1 MPFSAKRHLLP
12 IAAASVLGLM
22 LSACGSSGLSVT
34 TQRTQGY
41 EISQDA
47 LAQIRVGQ
55 SQALVTTVLGSP
67 QTSNSFGQ
75 ETAYYYIQT
84 KIERTAFGLEMIKDR
99 TVLAVYFDKNKKVV
113 DKAVYGAK
121 DGKVFAIQSR
131 RTASFGID
139 RSFLE
144 SLLSSI

>member
-1 MPFSAKRHLLP
+1 MPLSAKRHILP
-12 IAAASVLGLM
+12 ISAAIALSLS
-22 LSACGSSGLSVT
+22 LSACGSGMALT

-47 LAQIRVGQ
+47 LAQIRTGQ
-55 SQALVTTVLGSP
+55 SQVLVTTVLGSP
-67 QTSNSFGQ
+67 QVTNSFGE

-84 KIERTAFGLEMIKDR
+84 KVDRTAFGLDSIKER

-144 SLLSSI
+144 SLLASI

>member
-1 MPFSAKRHLLP
+1 MPFSVKRHIFP
-12 IAAASVLGLM
+12 ISAAVAVSLT
-22 LSACGSSGLSVT
+22 LSACGSGMALT

-41 EISQDA
+41 ELSQDA
-47 LAQIRVGQ
+47 LSQIRPGQ
-55 SQALVTTVLGSP
+55 SQTLVTTVLGSP
-67 QTSNSFGQ
+67 QVTNSFGE
-75 ETAYYYIQT
+75 ETAFYYIQT
-84 KIERTAFGLEMIKDR
+84 KIDRTAFGMESIKER

-121 DGKVFAIQSR
+121 DGKVIAIQSR

-144 SLLSSI
+144 SILASI

>member
-12 IAAASVLGLM
+12 ISTVVALSLT
-22 LSACGSSGLSVT
+22 LSACGSGLALT

-47 LAQIRVGQ
+47 LAQIRPGQ
-55 SQALVTTVLGSP
+55 SQQLVVTVLGSP
-67 QTSNSFGQ
+67 QTTNSFGE
-75 ETAYYYIQT
+75 ETAFYYIQT
-84 KIERTAFGLEMIKDR
+84 KLQRTAFGMEMVQER
-99 TVLAVYFDKNKKVV
+99 TVLAIYFDKNRKVI
-113 DKAVYGAK
+113 DKAVYGAQ
-121 DGKVFAIQSR
+121 DGKVVAIQSR

-144 SLLSSI
+144 SLLASI

>member
-1 MPFSAKRHLLP
+1 MPFSAKRHIVP
-12 IAAASVLGLM
+12 ISAAVALSLM
-22 LSACGSSGLSVT
+22 LSACGSGMQLS

-41 EISQDA
+41 ELSQDA
-47 LAQIRVGQ
+47 LSQIRTGQ
-55 SQALVTTVLGSP
+55 SQVLVTTVLGSP
-67 QTSNSFGQ
+67 QVTNTFGN

-84 KIERTAFGLEMIKDR
+84 KVDRTAFGMDSIKER

-121 DGKVFAIQSR
+121 DGKVIAIQSR
-131 RTASFGID
+131 KTASFGID

-144 SLLSSI
+144 SLLASI

>member
-1 MPFSAKRHLLP
+1 MPFSAKRHILP
-12 IAAASVLGLM
+12 IAAAVALSLT
-22 LSACGSSGLSVT
+22 LSACGSGLALS

-41 EISQDA
+41 ELSQDA
-47 LAQIRVGQ
+47 LSQIRPGQ
-55 SQALVTTVLGSP
+55 SQVLVTTVLGSP
-67 QTSNSFGQ
+67 QVTNSFGN
-75 ETAYYYIQT
+75 ETAFYYIQT
-84 KIERTAFGLEMIKDR
+84 KVDRTAFGMETIKDR

-121 DGKVFAIQSR
+121 DGKVIAIQSR

-144 SLLSSI
+144 SLLASI

>member
-1 MPFSAKRHLLP
+1 MPFVSRQRLLS
-12 IAAASVLGLM
+12 IAAVLALVPA
-22 LSACGSSGLSVT
+22 LAACTGSGLALT

-41 EISQDA
+41 ELSQDA
-47 LAQIRVGQ
+47 LAQIRPGQ
-55 SQALVTTVLGSP
+55 SQTLVTTVLGSP
-67 QTSNSFGQ
+67 QVTNSFGE
-75 ETAYYYIQT
+75 ETAFYYIQT
-84 KIERTAFGLEMIKDR
+84 KIDRTAFGMESIKER

-121 DGKVFAIQSR
+121 DGKVIAIQSR

-144 SLLSSI
+144 SLLSSL

>member
-1 MPFSAKRHLLP
+1 MPVSVKRHIFP
-12 IAAASVLGLM
+12 ISAAVALSLT
-22 LSACGSSGLSVT
+22 LSACGSGMALT

-41 EISQDA
+41 ELSQDA
-47 LAQIRVGQ
+47 LAQIRPGQ
-55 SQALVTTVLGSP
+55 SQTLVTTVLGSP
-67 QTSNSFGQ
+67 QVTNSFGE
-75 ETAYYYIQT
+75 ETAFYYIQT
-84 KIERTAFGLEMIKDR
+84 TIDRTAFGMESIKER

-121 DGKVFAIQSR
+121 DGKVIAIQSR

-144 SLLSSI
+144 SLLASI

>member
-1 MPFSAKRHLLP
+1 MPVSVKRHIFP
-12 IAAASVLGLM
+12 ISAALALSLT
-22 LSACGSSGLSVT
+22 LSACGSGMALT

-41 EISQDA
+41 ELSQDA
-47 LAQIRVGQ
+47 LAQIRPGQ
-55 SQALVTTVLGSP
+55 SQTLVTTVLGSP
-67 QTSNSFGQ
+67 QVTNSFGE
-75 ETAYYYIQT
+75 ETAFYYIQT
-84 KIERTAFGLEMIKDR
+84 KIDRTAFGMESIKER

-121 DGKVFAIQSR
+121 DGKVIAIQSR

-144 SLLSSI
+144 SLLASI

>member
-12 IAAASVLGLM
+12 ISTAFALSLM
-22 LSACGSSGLSVT
+22 LSACGSSGLSLVT
-34 TQRTQGY
+34 NRTQGY

-55 SQALVTTVLGSP
+55 SQALVVTVLGSP
-67 QTSNSFGQ
+67 QTTNSFGQ

-84 KIERTAFGLEMIKDR
+84 KVQRTAFGMEMIQDR
-99 TVLAVYFDKNKKVV
+99 TVLAVYFDKNKKVS

-121 DGKVFAIQSR
+121 DGKVFAIESR
-131 RTASFGID
+131 KTASFGID

-144 SLLSSI
+144 SLLASI

>member
-1 MPFSAKRHLLP
+1 MPFSAKRHLFP
-12 IAAASVLGLM
+12 ISAAIALSLS
-22 LSACGSSGLSVT
+22 LSACGSGLML
-34 TQRTQGY
+34 TQKRTQGY

-47 LAQIRVGQ
+47 LAQIRPGQ

-67 QTSNSFGQ
+67 QVTNTFGN

-84 KIERTAFGLEMIKDR
+84 KVERTAFGLNTSSDR

-113 DKAVYGAK
+113 DKAVYGSA
-121 DGKVFAIQSR
+121 DGKVIAIQSR
-131 RTASFGID
+131 RTPSFGID

-144 SLLSSI
+144 SLLASI

>member
-1 MPFSAKRHLLP
+1 MPFSAKRHIFP
-12 IAAASVLGLM
+12 ISAAVALSLT
-22 LSACGSSGLSVT
+22 LSACGSGMALT

-41 EISQDA
+41 ELSQDA
-47 LAQIRVGQ
+47 LSQIRPGQ
-55 SQALVTTVLGSP
+55 SQVLVTTVLGSP
-67 QTSNSFGQ
+67 QVTNSFGD
-75 ETAYYYIQT
+75 ETAFYYIQT
-84 KIERTAFGLEMIKDR
+84 KIDRTAFGMESIKER

-121 DGKVFAIQSR
+121 DGKVIAIQSR

-144 SLLSSI
+144 SILASI

>member
-1 MPFSAKRHLLP
+1 MPFSAKRHILP
-12 IAAASVLGLM
+12 ISAAVALSLT
-22 LSACGSSGLSVT
+22 LSACGSGLALT

-47 LAQIRVGQ
+47 LAQIRPGQ
-55 SQALVTTVLGSP
+55 SQQLVTTVLGSP
-67 QTSNSFGQ
+67 QTTNTFGQ
-75 ETAYYYIQT
+75 ETAFYYIQT
-84 KIERTAFGLEMIKDR
+84 KLERTAFGMDMIKDR
-99 TVLAVYFDKNKKVV
+99 IVLAIYFDKNKKVI

>member
-1 MPFSAKRHLLP
+1 MPFSVKRHILP
-12 IAAASVLGLM
+12 ISAAVALSLT
-22 LSACGSSGLSVT
+22 LSACGSGLSLT

-47 LAQIRVGQ
+47 LAQIRPGQ
-55 SQALVTTVLGSP
+55 SQQLVVTVLGSP
-67 QTSNSFGQ
+67 QTTNSFGD
-75 ETAYYYIQT
+75 ETAFYYIQT
-84 KIERTAFGLEMIKDR
+84 KVERTAFGMDMIQDR
-99 TVLAVYFDKNKKVV
+99 TVLAIYFDKNKKVV

-121 DGKVFAIQSR
+121 DGKVIAIQSR
-131 RTASFGID
+131 KTASFGID

>member
-1 MPFSAKRHLLP
+1 MPVSVKRHIFP
-12 IAAASVLGLM
+12 ISAAVALSLT
-22 LSACGSSGLSVT
+22 LSACGSGMALT

-41 EISQDA
+41 ELSQDS
-47 LAQIRVGQ
+47 LAQIRPGQ
-55 SQALVTTVLGSP
+55 SQTLVTTVLGSP
-67 QTSNSFGQ
+67 QVTNSFGE
-75 ETAYYYIQT
+75 ETAFYYIQT
-84 KIERTAFGLEMIKDR
+84 KIDRTAFGMESIKER

-121 DGKVFAIQSR
+121 DGKVIAIQSR

-144 SLLSSI
+144 SLLASI